1 MLASGAPYEGAFA
14 QPNPQYQLS
23 NPPYAAAP
31 AGAGQFVATSDNGG
45 TIQGRFGWGD
55 TSTGL
60 VTNTPVAGAVL
71 GVVVPVVGWR
81 ASWGRV
87 FFDATAG
94 VYRIR
99 PGKPVTLV
107 NAGPFWL
114 RFAAGAVAGQP
125 VYASNVDGS
134 ALSGYTVGATLTPW
148 KVSTPTSPGGLAIVS
163 STSFYGA

>member
-1 MLASGAPYEGAFA
+1 MLARGPQYEGAFA

-23 NPPYAAAP
+23 NPPFAAAP
-31 AGAGQFVATSDNGG
+31 AGAGQFVAPSANGG
-45 TIQGRFGWGD
+45 VIQGRFGWGD
-55 TSTGL
+55 PTTGL

-71 GVVVPVVGWR
+71 GVVVPLVGWR
-81 ASWGRV
+81 ADWGRV
-87 FFDATAG
+87 FYDATVNA
-94 VYRIR
+94 YRIR
-99 PGKPVTLV
+99 AGLPVTLV

-134 ALSGYTVGATLTPW
+134 ALSGYTVGATLTQW
-148 KVSTPTSPGGLAIVS
+148 RVSTPTSPGGLAIVS